1 MLKTNKDKLVKMSVI
16 GEVVSPTVG
25 ASIYRVSADGEPMIL
40 PGVGGITYNVRVGDL
55 AMGWMADHV
64 EPGVSLENRVSDSRM
79 PHAQSRAL
87 NVLSCIGNEAT
98 VVKGDA
104 KGEKGV
110 VVGKHGGIEHV
121 MTDFQPEVMEKLV
134 IEDKVM
140 VKAYGVGLKLLD
152 IPEVK
157 TYNLSPRFLEA
168 IDPKIAS
175 GKLEV
180 PVTHVVPAAIMGSGL
195 GRNHVSSGDYDI
207 TLFCEETVKEYGL
220 EDLRLGDL
228 VAIVDADHS
237 YGRIYRKGAMSV
249 SIVTHSDCVT
259 AGHGPGTTTLFTSK
273 TGAIKPVIDAD
284 ANIAKILGLRDDL

>member
-25 ASIYRVSADGEPMIL
+25 ASIYRVSADGEPMVL

-55 AMGWMADHV
+55 ATGWMADHV

-152 IPEVK
+152 MPEVK
-157 TYNLSPRFLEA
+157 TYNLSPKFLKA

-180 PVTHVVPAAIMGSGL
+180 PVTHMVPAAIMGSGL

-207 TLFCEETVKEYGL
+207 TLFCEETVKEFGL

-228 VAIVDADHS
+228 VAIADADHS

-249 SIVTHSDCVT
+249 SIVTHSNCVT

-273 TGAIKPVIDAD
+273 TGAIKPVIEAG
-284 ANIAKILGLRDDL
+284 ANIARILGLRDDL